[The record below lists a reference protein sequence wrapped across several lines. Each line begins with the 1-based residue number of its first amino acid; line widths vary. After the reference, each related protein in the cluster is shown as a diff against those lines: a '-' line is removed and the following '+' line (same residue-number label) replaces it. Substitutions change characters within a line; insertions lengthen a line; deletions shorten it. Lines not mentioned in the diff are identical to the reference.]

1 MNAAR
6 TPLKIVSLLPS
17 ATEICFALGL
27 EDELEAVTFECDFP
41 EGATKKPHATGNA
54 IPLVDDPAEI
64 DRLVRASLDSG
75 EPIYTLDDEL
85 IRSIDPDLVL
95 AQDLCRVCAVP
106 SGHVEAALDRI
117 GRRARVLSLDPSGLD
132 DVIECV
138 QEVADAAG
146 TSERGRERVA
156 ELRARLSQVTGLTA
170 GLPRVRTLTLE
181 WSDPAF
187 VGGHWVPEMVDA
199 AGGLDVLGAPRQ
211 KSHTVD
217 WSEIGDADAEVVV
230 FMPCG
235 YDLDAAVVEGKSLLA
250 RPELEGA
257 EKVFAVDATAYFSRP
272 GPRVVD
278 GVELLAWALHPSD
291 FPEPPPGRITR
302 LR

>member
-1 MNAAR
+1 M
-6 TPLKIVSLLPS
+6 KIVSLLPS

-27 EDELEAVTFECDFP
+27 EDQLEAVTFECDFP
-41 EGATKKPHATGNA
+41 DAARDKPHATGNA
-54 IPLVDDPAEI
+54 IPQVADPGEI
-64 DRLVRASLDSG
+64 DRLVRESMESG

-85 IRSIDPDLVL
+85 IQRIDPDLVL

-132 DVIECV
+132 DVIACVATVAEAAGVTDRGTSVV
-138 QEVADAAG
+138 QELSDRIARV
-146 TSERGRERVA
+146 RE
-156 ELRARLSQVTGLTA
+156 STGGLT
-170 GLPRVRTLTLE
+170 RVPTLTLE

-187 VGGHWVPEMVDA
+187 VGGHWVPEMVEA
-199 AGGLDVLGAPRQ
+199 AGGKDVLGAAQQ
-211 KSHTVD
+211 KSRTVP
-217 WSEIGDADAEVVV
+217 WEEIAQARAEVVV

-235 YDLDAAVVEGKSLLA
+235 YDLDAAVAEAEGLLA
-250 RPELEGA
+250 REELRA
-257 EKVFAVDATAYFSRP
+257 ADRIYAVDATGYFSRP

-278 GVELLAWALHPSD
+278 GVELLAWALHPQA
-291 FPEPPPGRITR
+291 FPEPPPGRIHR

>member
-1 MNAAR
+1 M
-6 TPLKIVSLLPS
+6 KIVSLLPS

-27 EDELEAVTFECDFP
+27 DDQLEAVTFECDFP
-41 EGATKKPHATGNA
+41 EGAIQKPHATGTA
-54 IPLVDDPAEI
+54 IPQVDDPTEI
-64 DRLVRASLDSG
+64 DRLVRASLDTG
-75 EPIYTLDDEL
+75 QPIYTLDDEL

-132 DVIECV
+132 DVIDCT
-138 QEVADAAG
+138 QSVADAAG
-146 TSERGRERVA
+146 VPDRGRAVVRGLRDRLNRVR
-156 ELRARLSQVTGLTA
+156 ESMA
-170 GLPRVRTLTLE
+170 GLERVRTLTLE
-181 WSDPAF
+181 WSEPAF
-187 VGGHWVPEMVDA
+187 VGGHWVPEMVEA
-199 AGGLDVLGAPRQ
+199 AGGVDVLGAPRQ
-211 KSHTVD
+211 KSRTVE
-217 WSEIGDADAEVVV
+217 WSAIEEAAAEVVV

-235 YDLDAAVVEGKSLLA
+235 YDLEAAVVEGKTLLD
-250 RPELEGA
+250 RPELAAA

-278 GVELLAWALHPSD
+278 GVELLAWALHPSE
-291 FPEPPPGRITR
+291 FPEPPAGRITR

>member
-1 MNAAR
+1 M
-6 TPLKIVSLLPS
+6 KIVSLLPS

-27 EDELEAVTFECDFP
+27 DAQLQAVTFECDFP
-41 EGATKKPHATGNA
+41 EEAKQKPHATGNA
-54 IPLVDDPAEI
+54 IPQVDDPAEI

-85 IRSIDPDLVL
+85 IRQIDPDLVL

-138 QEVADAAG
+138 QQVADAAG
-146 TSERGRERVA
+146 VSDRGRQAVA
-156 ELRARLSQVTGLTA
+156 DLRIRLAHVQTTA
-170 GLPRVRTLTLE
+170 AALPRVPTLTLE
-181 WSDPAF
+181 WSDPPF
-187 VGGHWVPEMVDA
+187 VGGHWVPEMVQA
-199 AGGLDVLGAPRQ
+199 AGGNDVLGAPGQ
-211 KSHTVD
+211 KSRTVD
-217 WSEIGDADAEVVV
+217 WSDIAAAGASLAI

-235 YDLDAAVVEGKSLLA
+235 YDLEAAVAEGTSLLDRSELDAAE
-250 RPELEGA
+250 RIY
-257 EKVFAVDATAYFSRP
+257 AVDATAYFSRP

-278 GVELLAWALHPSD
+278 GVELLAWALHPGE
-291 FPEPPPGRITR
+291 FPEPPAGRITR

>member
-1 MNAAR
+1 M
-6 TPLKIVSLLPS
+6 KIVSLLPS

-27 EDELEAVTFECDFP
+27 EDQVEAVTFECDFP
-41 EGATKKPHATGNA
+41 EEARDKPHATGNA
-54 IPLVDDPAEI
+54 IPQIDDPAEI

-132 DVIECV
+132 DVIGCV
-138 QEVADAAG
+138 QEVAEAAG
-146 TSERGRERVA
+146 VPDRGRELLA
-156 ELRARLSQVTGLTA
+156 SLQARLSAVRKTA
-170 GLPRVRTLTLE
+170 GALAPVPTLTLE
-181 WSDPAF
+181 WSDPPF
-187 VGGHWVPEMVDA
+187 VGGHWVPEMVEA
-199 AGGLDVLGAPRQ
+199 AGGRDVLGAPRQ
-211 KSHTVD
+211 KSRTVD
-217 WSEIGDADAEVVV
+217 WSDIADARAAVAV

-235 YDLDAAVVEGKSLLA
+235 YDFAAAVAEGKTLLNRRGLDAA
-250 RPELEGA
+250 
-257 EKVFAVDATAYFSRP
+257 EKIFAVDATAYFSRP
-272 GPRVVD
+272 GPRLVD
-278 GVELLAWALHPSD
+278 GVELLAWALHPEE

>member
-1 MNAAR
+1 M
-6 TPLKIVSLLPS
+6 KIVSLLPS

-27 EDELEAVTFECDFP
+27 EEQLEAVTFECDFP
-41 EGATKKPHATGNA
+41 DRAKNKPHATGNA
-54 IPLVDDPAEI
+54 IPQVDDPGEI

-85 IRSIDPDLVL
+85 IRTIDPDLVL

-117 GRRARVLSLDPSGLD
+117 GRRARVVSLDPSSLD
-132 DVIECV
+132 DVIDCV

-146 TSERGRERVA
+146 VADRGREVVTD
-156 ELRARLSQVTGLTA
+156 LRARLSRVRNATA
-170 GLPRVRTLTLE
+170 ALPRVKTLSLE

-187 VGGHWVPEMVDA
+187 VGGHWVPEMVEA
-199 AGGLDVLGAPRQ
+199 AGGIDVLGAPRH
-211 KSHTVD
+211 KSRTVD
-217 WSEIGDADAEVVV
+217 WSEIADAAAEVVV

-235 YDLDAAVVEGKSLLA
+235 YDLAAAVAEGKTLLDRSELGAA
-250 RPELEGA
+250 RS
-257 EKVFAVDATAYFSRP
+257 VYAVDATAYFSRP

-278 GVELLAWALHPSD
+278 GVELLAWALHPDD
-291 FPEPPPGRITR
+291 FPAPPAGRVTR

>member
-1 MNAAR
+1 M
-6 TPLKIVSLLPS
+6 KIVSLLPS

-27 EDELEAVTFECDFP
+27 EGQLEAVTFECDFP
-41 EGATKKPHATGNA
+41 EEAKRKPHATGNA
-54 IPLVDDPAEI
+54 IPQVDDPAEI

-85 IRSIDPDLVL
+85 IRRIDPDLVL

-132 DVIECV
+132 DVIACV
-138 QEVADAAG
+138 QEVAAAAG
-146 TSERGRERVA
+146 VPQRGRETVA
-156 ELRARLSQVTGLTA
+156 ALRARLRSVSERVES
-170 GLPRVRTLTLE
+170 LPRVPTLTLE
-181 WSDPAF
+181 WSDPPF
-187 VGGHWVPEMVDA
+187 VGGHWVPEMVEA
-199 AGGLDVLGAPRQ
+199 AGGADVLGAARQ
-211 KSHTVD
+211 RSRTVD
-217 WSEIGDADAEVVV
+217 WSEIAGAAAPVAV

-235 YDLDAAVVEGKSLLA
+235 YDLEAAVAEGKSLLD
-250 RPELEGA
+250 RPELGA
-257 EKVFAVDATAYFSRP
+257 AERIYAVDATAYFSRP

-278 GVELLAWALHPSD
+278 GVELLAWALHPD
-291 FPEPPPGRITR
+291 EFPEPAAGTITR

>member
-1 MNAAR
+1 M
-6 TPLKIVSLLPS
+6 KIVSLLPS

-27 EDELEAVTFECDFP
+27 EDQLEAVTFECDFP
-41 EGATKKPHATGNA
+41 DAAKDKPQATGNA
-54 IPLVDDPAEI
+54 IPQVTDPAEI
-64 DRLVRASLDSG
+64 DRLVRATMDSG
-75 EPIYTLDDEL
+75 EPIYTLDAEL
-85 IRSIDPDLVL
+85 IRAIDPDLVL

-106 SGHVEAALDRI
+106 SGHVEEALDRI

-138 QEVADAAG
+138 GQVAQAAG
-146 TSERGRERVA
+146 VSDRGRSLVG
-156 ELRARLSQVTGLTA
+156 ELRKRLDSVRTKSA

-187 VGGHWVPEMVDA
+187 VGGHWVPEMVEA
-199 AGGLDVLGAPRQ
+199 AGGADVLGAARQ
-211 KSHTVD
+211 KSRTVA
-217 WSEIGDADAEVVV
+217 WSEIADAAAQVVV

-235 YDLDAAVVEGKSLLA
+235 YDFDAAVAEGKTLLDRA
-250 RPELEGA
+250 ELAGA
-257 EKVFAVDATAYFSRP
+257 DRVFAVDATAYFSRP

-278 GVELLAWALHPSD
+278 GVELLAWALHPD
-291 FPEPPPGRITR
+291 RFPEPPPGRIER